1 MRATILVDNHAP
13 DGLLAEWG
21 LSILIE
27 QEGRRILLDTG
38 SSGRFLQNAAA
49 LGLDLSQV
57 EAAVLSHAHYDH
69 ADGMAAF
76 FAQNAAAPFYLC
88 GGAAENCY
96 RKNRI
101 TYHYIGIH
109 RGYLKQFA
117 GRIRYG
123 KEKREITPGIW
134 LLPHS
139 TPGLDRAGKRARM
152 YVRRG
157 LLWRPDDFSHEQS
170 LVVETAD
177 GLAVFNS
184 CSHAGADCI
193 IREVRAA
200 WPETP
205 IAALIGGLH
214 LFRSS
219 DEAVRAFAGRVRKT
233 GIKTIYTGHCTGDRA
248 LAILKEEL
256 RDGCV
261 RPFETGMVI
270 AVGESRA

>member
-49 LGLDLSQV
+49 LGFDLSQV

-101 TYHYIGIH
+101 
-109 RGYLKQFA
+109 
-117 GRIRYG
+117 
-123 KEKREITPGIW
+123 
-134 LLPHS
+134 
-139 TPGLDRAGKRARM
+139 
-152 YVRRG
+152 
-157 LLWRPDDFSHEQS
+157 
-170 LVVETAD
+170 
-177 GLAVFNS
+177 
-184 CSHAGADCI
+184 
-193 IREVRAA
+193 
-200 WPETP
+200 
-205 IAALIGGLH
+205 
-214 LFRSS
+214 RS
-219 DEAVRAFAGRVRKT
+219 GN
-233 GIKTIYTGHCTGDRA
+233 
-248 LAILKEEL
+248 EL
-256 RDGCV
+256 
-261 RPFETGMVI
+261 
-270 AVGESRA
+270 GESKNYARIN

>member
-1 MRATILVDNHAP
+1 M
-13 DGLLAEWG
+13 
-21 LSILIE
+21 S
-27 QEGRRILLDTG
+27 RRRR
-38 SSGRFLQNAAA
+38 SSGAVRALWAA
-49 LGLDLSQV
+49 
-57 EAAVLSHAHYDH
+57 AAVLMLVACGVLIWSRTAPAEPAPLPPETGSAQPEPSETPAVPTVQGTV
-69 ADGMAAF
+69 ADAAM
-76 FAQNAAAPFYLC
+76 
-88 GGAAENCY
+88 
-96 RKNRI
+96 
-101 TYHYIGIH
+101 
-109 RGYLKQFA
+109 
-117 GRIRYG
+117 
-123 KEKREITPGIW
+123 
-134 LLPHS
+134 S
-139 TPGLDRAGKRARM
+139 M
-152 YVRRG
+152 
-157 LLWRPDDFSHEQS
+157 

-219 DEAVRAFAGRVRKT
+219 DEVVRAFAGRVRET

-256 RDGCV
+256 GDGCV

-270 AVGESRA
+270 AVGEPRA